1 MTDFARNWRDYE
13 NLSTDSNE
21 GSVDSDNEKNDES
34 VWAPVASKEITH
46 DDSPVQE
53 EDVELLF
60 RSKKWRDLE
69 AKPAIDKKIVWII
82 SAIFII
88 PILLWLTGSVIDYFK
103 NKPTEVPVVV
113 QVSELSGNYS
123 LSDLYFPLDQKDQTV
138 YQSSK
143 YNSCVQGVGAVE
155 LVNVST
161 GEVIFSHN
169 ADSPKYL
176 ASVSKLMTAYIV
188 YNEYDLDEL
197 ITFTEKRTYYQSE
210 IGLQEGEFI
219 TVESA
224 LDALLVLSGNDV
236 GYMLADNYSG
246 GMEAFVENM
255 NDTSKLL
262 GLQSTKFIDPNGI
275 EEKEA
280 YSTAH
285 EATMLLNFIL
295 HTEALKSRLEMET
308 VKIPVYNRSGDFI
321 RYIEPDYNN
330 NFLKNRNELL
340 ISGEVTG
347 GKTGTNIVARQ
358 NVVSYVETDEGTIV
372 MSILGAESREE
383 VGRCLL
389 RINNE

>member
-13 NLSTDSNE
+13 NLSTDPQDD
-21 GSVDSDNEKNDES
+21 SVDSDNIKDDEELWS
-34 VWAPVASKEITH
+34 PIASK
-46 DDSPVQE
+46 DDNQVDGSQKE

-60 RSKKWRDLE
+60 RSRKWKELE
-69 AKPAIDKKIVWII
+69 ARPAIDKKLVWIV

-88 PILLWLTGSVIDYFK
+88 PIIWWLTASVISYFK
-103 NKPTEVPVVV
+103 NKPIEIPLVA
-113 QVSELSGNYS
+113 QVNEPNKDYS
-123 LSDLYFPLDQKDQTV
+123 LTDLYFPLQKKDKTV

-143 YNSCVQGVGAVE
+143 YNGCVQGVGAVE
-155 LVNVST
+155 MVNIST
-161 GEVIFSHN
+161 GEMIFTHN

-176 ASVSKLMTAYIV
+176 ASISKLMTAYIV

-197 ITFTEKRTYYQSE
+197 ITFSEKRTYYQSE

-224 LDALLVLSGNDV
+224 LDALLILSGNDV

-246 GMEAFVENM
+246 GMEAFVKEM

-285 EATMLLNFIL
+285 EATLLLNFIL
-295 HTEALKSRLEMET
+295 HTEALKSRLETET

-321 RYIEPDYNN
+321 RYIEPNYNN

-340 ISGEVTG
+340 FTGDVTG

-358 NVVSYVETDEGTIV
+358 NVVSYVETEEGTIV

-383 VGRCLL
+383 VGKCLL
-389 RINNE
+389 NGYGL